1 MANKILSIYIGT
13 DAIRIAEMQTTNK
26 AVVLCNAAEINT
38 PDNSVNDGYLV
49 DVTSISEV
57 IRSSIFGRGF
67 TAKDVI
73 FTVQS
78 KKIASK
84 DIEIPYIKNEK
95 RLQGI
100 LQANSNEYFPMSN
113 ATDYCFA
120 YAKLEDYTNEE
131 GRKTRVSAVA
141 APNDLIRCYYELA
154 KELKLNVKCIDYFGN
169 SIIQL
174 LSMQMTEGRM
184 DMVLQIEKDATYVNM
199 MRGKT
204 LVLQRSVPYGKNA
217 VISALMDVKKI
228 SEKDA
233 KTLLSNETLLDQHV
247 TADEYAETVQ
257 YLVSGIGR
265 VVEYHRSKNAGDA
278 LQGIKIFG
286 EGSAIAGIEKIL
298 ERELGA
304 PVQHFETLSGV
315 QIKGQAALTAEEVL
329 RYLPNIGAVIQ
340 PMQLKLDLG
349 RKESSISSDSTFKFL
364 VGVLCVATVAMAS
377 WAGYTYKVYTDKQKE
392 KADLEAKIEAI
403 KDIEELAK
411 AYEEALLQYQIVEA
425 FDLSTYNDN
434 EYILNLF
441 EDMIHIMPT
450 DSYIVSFDANDGEV
464 QMVMKDGWHLTTKN
478 DLADAIN
485 QLSGLDYVY
494 NFKLNE
500 FGEDYATLF
509 LTGYDE
515 KTGEPLYL
523 GIEDSDAIKD
533 LDMYVKYENGMDRA
547 DDYDEK
553 FGSYVPETFVKASY
567 TVTFHLGS
575 PVEEVEEVEEES
587 FTVDDAIQDAVSD
600 EEVAE

>member
-1 MANKILSIYIGT
+1 MANKFLSIYIGT
-13 DAIRIAEMQTTNK
+13 DAIRIAEMQITNK

-49 DVTSISEV
+49 DVTAISEV

-67 TAKDVI
+67 TAKEVI

-278 LQGIKIFG
+278 LQGIRIFG

-340 PMQLKLDLG
+340 PMQLKLDFG

-364 VGVLCVATVAMAS
+364 VGVLCVATVAMAG
-377 WAGYTYKVYTDKQKE
+377 WAGYTYKQFKDREVA

-411 AYEEALLQYQIVEA
+411 AYEEALLQYQIVQA
-425 FDLSTYNDN
+425 FDESTYNDN

-441 EDMIHIMPT
+441 EDMIKIMPT
-450 DSYIVSFDANDGEV
+450 ETYLVEFNADNGDVA
-464 QMVMKDGWHLTTKN
+464 MVLKDGWHITTKN
-478 DLADAIN
+478 ELADSID

-494 NFKLNE
+494 NFQVTE
-500 FGEDYATLF
+500 FAENYVDLF
-509 LTGYDE
+509 LVGYDE
-515 KTGEPLYL
+515 ETGEELYL
-523 GIEDSDAIKD
+523 LKEDSSDELKD
-533 LDMYVKYENGMDRA
+533 LDMYVHYERGMEKEE
-547 DDYDEK
+547 DYEELY
-553 FGSYVPETFVKASY
+553 GEYVPQRFVKTAY
-567 TVTFHLGS
+567 KVVFHLGR
-575 PVEEVEEVEEES
+575 PVDEVTIDSGDGTLTLDDAMQEEV
-587 FTVDDAIQDAVSD
+587 DDN
-600 EEVAE
+600 E

>member
-174 LSMQMTEGRM
+174 LSRQMTEGRM

-278 LQGIKIFG
+278 LQGIRIFG

-315 QIKGQAALTAEEVL
+315 QIKGQAARQSFA
-329 RYLPNIGAVIQ
+329 
-340 PMQLKLDLG
+340 
-349 RKESSISSDSTFKFL
+349 RK
-364 VGVLCVATVAMAS
+364 
-377 WAGYTYKVYTDKQKE
+377 
-392 KADLEAKIEAI
+392 
-403 KDIEELAK
+403 
-411 AYEEALLQYQIVEA
+411 
-425 FDLSTYNDN
+425 
-434 EYILNLF
+434 
-441 EDMIHIMPT
+441 
-450 DSYIVSFDANDGEV
+450 
-464 QMVMKDGWHLTTKN
+464 
-478 DLADAIN
+478 
-485 QLSGLDYVY
+485 
-494 NFKLNE
+494 
-500 FGEDYATLF
+500 
-509 LTGYDE
+509 
-515 KTGEPLYL
+515 
-523 GIEDSDAIKD
+523 
-533 LDMYVKYENGMDRA
+533 RR
-547 DDYDEK
+547 
-553 FGSYVPETFVKASY
+553 VPR
-567 TVTFHLGS
+567 H
-575 PVEEVEEVEEES
+575 
-587 FTVDDAIQDAVSD
+587 
-600 EEVAE
+600 